1 MAFIELKNVSYS
13 YRPED
18 GRVLD
23 GITFSV
29 EKGSYTAILGHNGSG
44 KSTLAKIIC
53 GLYLPTEG
61 SVTVNIDGREDRLY
75 PGDLVLFRSR
85 GVHSMR
91 TENCPLN
98 RYYTLKLRPKLL
110 YNISPKDS
118 LGKVALRF
126 SVFNSELKY
135 IWRKNELE
143 GTDILKGYRELMEK
157 WTGEGD
163 LNDIS
168 MLISVITVILG
179 VLRDDGESFDNL
191 SLDANSI
198 YDGITYIHNNFAEDI
213 TAEQVAE
220 RVNMSYSFFARSFK
234 AATGKTFKEYLNITR
249 MNEAEQLLV
258 NTDLPISEVAIRC
271 GYNSIA
277 YFTSLYKQYKGNTP
291 RSERK

>member
-1 MAFIELKNVSYS
+1 
-13 YRPED
+13 
-18 GRVLD
+18 
-23 GITFSV
+23 
-29 EKGSYTAILGHNGSG
+29 
-44 KSTLAKIIC
+44 
-53 GLYLPTEG
+53 
-61 SVTVNIDGREDRLY
+61 
-75 PGDLVLFRSR
+75 
-85 GVHSMR
+85 
-91 TENCPLN
+91 
-98 RYYTLKLRPKLL
+98 
-110 YNISPKDS
+110 
-118 LGKVALRF
+118 
-126 SVFNSELKY
+126 
-135 IWRKNELE
+135 
-143 GTDILKGYRELMEK
+143 MEK

-271 GYNSIA
+271 GYNSVA

>member
-1 MAFIELKNVSYS
+1 MDKQNITVREEEERIKPDLTRRGFEFFKYLDLPAGAHAADVHLHDAIEFV
-13 YRPED
+13 
-18 GRVLD
+18 
-23 GITFSV
+23 
-29 EKGSYTAILGHNGSG
+29 
-44 KSTLAKIIC
+44 
-53 GLYLPTEG
+53 YLTEG

-75 PGDLVLFRSR
+75 PGDLILFRSR

-118 LGKVALRF
+118 RGKVALRF

-135 IWRKNELE
+135 IWRKSELE
-143 GTDILKGYRELMEK
+143 GTDILKGYKELIEK
-157 WTGEGD
+157 WTGEGE

-179 VLRDDGESFDNL
+179 VLRDDGESLNNL

-198 YDGITYIHNNFAEDI
+198 YDGITYIHNNFSEDI

-220 RVNMSYSFFARSFK
+220 RINMSYSFFARSFK
-234 AATGKTFKEYLNITR
+234 AATGKTFKEYLNMTR

-258 NTDLPISEVAIRC
+258 NTDLPISEIATRC

-291 RSERK
+291 RSERKQG